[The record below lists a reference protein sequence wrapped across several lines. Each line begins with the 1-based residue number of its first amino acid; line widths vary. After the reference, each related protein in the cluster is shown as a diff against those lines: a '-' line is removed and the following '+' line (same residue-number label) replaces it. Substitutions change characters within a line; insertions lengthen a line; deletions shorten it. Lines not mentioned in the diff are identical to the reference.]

1 MAELDDNAGAQLT
14 VETTSDA
21 GGQPVIR
28 VAGDL
33 DISSVDGLRSAVEAA
48 TATRPDRITFELAA
62 LRFMDSAGIAVLL
75 GAARE
80 VAVVRL
86 HSPSRAVRRVVEL
99 TGLSDVLVVEP

>member
-1 MAELDDNAGAQLT
+1 MDELDDNAGAQLR
-14 VETTSDA
+14 VETDSDPA
-21 GGQPVIR
+21 GQPVIR

-33 DISSVDGLRSAVEAA
+33 DISSVERLRSAVEAA
-48 TATRPDRITFELAA
+48 TATRPDRLTFDVSA

-75 GAARE
+75 GAARD
-80 VAVVRL
+80 VAIVRL